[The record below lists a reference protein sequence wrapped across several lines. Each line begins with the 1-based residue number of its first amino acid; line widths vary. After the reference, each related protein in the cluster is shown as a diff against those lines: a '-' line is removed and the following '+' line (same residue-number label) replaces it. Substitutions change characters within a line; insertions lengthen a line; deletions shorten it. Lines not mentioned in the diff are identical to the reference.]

1 MPFLH
6 LFLYFIFFEDS
17 YYACGI
23 GVFDFV
29 FYSSKGSIPIFLFL
43 LLLVYFDY
51 EEDDVHGGD
60 IREIVELMK
69 HGSDNGD
76 VMKLN
81 ERIKPLTTNFNQ
93 QV

>member
-1 MPFLH
+1 MFLT
-6 LFLYFIFFEDS
+6 LFLIQVKAVEEKN
-17 YYACGI
+17 
-23 GVFDFV
+23 
-29 FYSSKGSIPIFLFL
+29 SSNILIFLFL
-43 LLLVYFDY
+43 LLLVFFDY

-81 ERIKPLTTNFNQ
+81 ERIKPVTTNFNQ

>member
-1 MPFLH
+1 MFLTS
-6 LFLYFIFFEDS
+6 FLIQVKAVEEKN
-17 YYACGI
+17 
-23 GVFDFV
+23 
-29 FYSSKGSIPIFLFL
+29 SSNILIFLFL
-43 LLLVYFDY
+43 LLLVFFDY

-81 ERIKPLTTNFNQ
+81 ERIKPVTTNFNQ

>member
-1 MPFLH
+1 MFLTS
-6 LFLYFIFFEDS
+6 FLIQVKAVEEKN
-17 YYACGI
+17 
-23 GVFDFV
+23 
-29 FYSSKGSIPIFLFL
+29 SSNILIFLFL
-43 LLLVYFDY
+43 LLLVFCDY